1 MLLSVQ
7 THIDT
12 DNVIALDT
20 RGNLFLH
27 LTKES
32 YQQLGLD
39 GKPSIYKDKK
49 RGPAKYG
56 ESFDRF
62 YLVMIF
68 IESSWVQRRSF
79 DHLVQTKIGSF

>member
-12 DNVIALDT
+12 DNVIALDP

-56 ESFDRF
+56 GLFVWF
-62 YLVMIF
+62 F
-68 IESSWVQRRSF
+68 SSYAVYWIILGADQEF
-79 DHLVQTKIGSF
+79 